1 MLCVFLNLWMEETD
15 FSCPSAS
22 KVPLYRTYMLCE
34 ILTLSFLFFH
44 KPSPY

>member
-1 MLCVFLNLWMEETD
+1 MLCVFLNLWMKETD
-15 FSCPSAS
+15 FSC

-34 ILTLSFLFFH
+34 ILTLSFLFFR